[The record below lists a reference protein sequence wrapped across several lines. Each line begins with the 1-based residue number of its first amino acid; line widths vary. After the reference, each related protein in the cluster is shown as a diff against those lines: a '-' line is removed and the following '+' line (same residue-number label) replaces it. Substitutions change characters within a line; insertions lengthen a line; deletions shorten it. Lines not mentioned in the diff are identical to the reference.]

1 MVLVTKNKL
10 MKISWA
16 YKILIVYLLFVAGIM
31 FLVFKANNERYDLV
45 TDNYYE
51 AEVKYQDV
59 IDQKQ
64 RVAALSA
71 QPEINYEGGRLH
83 IQFPAE
89 FSGKVLQGEL
99 YLYRPSD
106 ARKDFRQSF
115 TASDN
120 QYTLELPVPVSG
132 MYDIK
137 LSWKAGGQTYFMEKK
152 KFF

>member
-1 MVLVTKNKL
+1 

-16 YKILIVYLLFVAGIM
+16 YKILVVYLLFVAGIM
-31 FLVFKANNERYDLV
+31 FLVFKANGERYDLV
-45 TDNYYE
+45 TENYYE

-71 QPEINYEGGRLH
+71 PPGFEYNGRQLR
-83 IQFPAE
+83 IQFPPD
-89 FSGKVLQGEL
+89 FNGKILQGEL

-106 ARKDFRQSF
+106 AKKDFRQSF
-115 TASDN
+115 TVSDN
-120 QYTLELPVPVSG
+120 QYTIELPPTVSG

-137 LSWKAGGQTYFMEKK
+137 LSWQAGGQTYFLEKK

>member
-1 MVLVTKNKL
+1 

-16 YKILIVYLLFVAGIM
+16 YKILIVYLMFVAGIM
-31 FLVFKANNERYDLV
+31 FLVFKANGERYDLV
-45 TDNYYE
+45 TENYYE

-71 QPEINYEGGRLH
+71 PPEISYKAGKLH
-83 IQFPAE
+83 IQFPSD
-89 FSGKVLQGEL
+89 FNGKVLQGEL

-106 ARKDFRQSF
+106 AKKDFRQSF
-115 TASDN
+115 TSSDN
-120 QYTLELPVPVSG
+120 QLFIDLPASISG

-137 LSWKAGGQTYFMEKK
+137 LSWQAGGQTYFMEKK

>member
-1 MVLVTKNKL
+1 

-16 YKILIVYLLFVAGIM
+16 YKILTVYLLFVAGIM
-31 FLVFKANNERYDLV
+31 FLVFKANGERYDLV
-45 TDNYYE
+45 TENYYE

-71 QPEINYEGGRLH
+71 PPEIEYDGRQLR
-83 IQFPAE
+83 IQFPSE
-89 FSGKVLQGEL
+89 FTGKVLQGEL

-106 ARKDFRQSF
+106 AKKDIRQSF
-115 TASDN
+115 TVLDN
-120 QYTLELPVPVSG
+120 QYTMKVPAGVSG

>member
-1 MVLVTKNKL
+1 

-16 YKILIVYLLFVAGIM
+16 YKILIVYLLFVGGIM
-31 FLVFKANNERYDLV
+31 FLVFKANGEHYDLV

-64 RVAALSA
+64 RVAELSA
-71 QPEINYEGGRLH
+71 PPDIVYEGRQLN
-83 IQFPAE
+83 IQFPSD
-89 FSGKVLQGEL
+89 FTGKIVQGEL

-106 ARKDFRQSF
+106 ATKDFRQSF
-115 TASDN
+115 TVSDN
-120 QYTLELPVPVSG
+120 QYTLQLPPTVSG
-132 MYDIK
+132 LYDIK
-137 LSWKAGGQTYFMEKK
+137 LSWQAGGQTYYMEKK

>member
-1 MVLVTKNKL
+1 

-16 YKILIVYLLFVAGIM
+16 YKILVVYLAFVLGIM
-31 FLVFKANNERYDLV
+31 FLVFKANSERYDLV

-64 RVAALSA
+64 RVANLSTP
-71 QPEINYEGGRLH
+71 PEISYDGHQLR
-83 IQFPAE
+83 IQFPAD
-89 FSGKVLQGEL
+89 FTGKILQGEL

-106 ARKDFRQSF
+106 EQKDFRQSF
-115 TASDN
+115 TVSDN
-120 QYTLELPVPVSG
+120 QYTVQLPATVAG
-132 MYDIK
+132 LYDIK
-137 LSWKAGGQTYFMEKK
+137 LSWQAGGQTYFLEKK

>member
-1 MVLVTKNKL
+1 

-16 YKILIVYLLFVAGIM
+16 YKILTVYLMFVAGIM
-31 FLVFKANNERYDLV
+31 FLVFKANGERYDLV
-45 TDNYYE
+45 TENYYE

-71 QPEINYEGGRLH
+71 PPEISYEGRRLH
-83 IQFPAE
+83 IQFPAD
-89 FSGKVLQGEL
+89 FTGKILQGEL

-106 ARKDFRQSF
+106 AKKDFRRSF
-115 TASDN
+115 TVSDN
-120 QYTLELPVPVSG
+120 QYSIDLPATVSG

-137 LSWKAGGQTYFMEKK
+137 LSWQAGGQTYFLEKK

>member
-1 MVLVTKNKL
+1 MLF

-16 YKILIVYLLFVAGIM
+16 YKILIVYLLFVCGIM
-31 FLVFKANNERYDLV
+31 FLVYKANGEHYDLV
-45 TDNYYE
+45 TENYYE

-64 RVAALSA
+64 RVAALSTL
-71 QPEINYEGGRLH
+71 PEINYDGSKLS
-83 IQFPAE
+83 IQFPSD
-89 FSGKVLQGEL
+89 FSGKILQGEL

-106 ARKDFRQSF
+106 AKKDFRKSF
-115 TASDN
+115 TVSDN
-120 QYTLELPVPVSG
+120 QYTIDLPATVSG

-137 LSWKAGGQTYFMEKK
+137 LSWQAGGQTYYMEKK

>member
-1 MVLVTKNKL
+1 

-16 YKILIVYLLFVAGIM
+16 YKILIVYLMFVAGIM
-31 FLVFKANNERYDLV
+31 FLVFKANGERYDLV
-45 TDNYYE
+45 TENYYE

-71 QPEINYEGGRLH
+71 QPEISYDGRKLR
-83 IQFPAE
+83 IQFPPE
-89 FSGKVLQGEL
+89 FTGKILQGEL

-106 ARKDFRQSF
+106 AQKDIRQSF
-115 TASDN
+115 TISDN
-120 QYTLELPVPVSG
+120 QYTMEVPAGVSG

-137 LSWKAGGQTYFMEKK
+137 LSWQAGGQTYFMEKK